1 MNQQKFKEFID
12 SFEPGIFFDHD
23 DELQNLT
30 KAYWQTVITH
40 SLADKSYSVQ
50 QVFGHE
56 SNVVLYRTKTTGVVS
71 GWQTY
76 VTNSDIDV
84 LYYEITYTGNGINQA
99 FDIPLPSGY
108 QSLWSSNVVM
118 VDKTWE
124 FKLNHCCCNF
134 GNNNIH
140 IDFSSDVNQN
150 YSIKFVL
157 SSFNN
162 IK

>member
-1 MNQQKFKEFID
+1 MFPKQGGIEFDSSNKKTVNHLLYDIDNENWCGLGCDSDGSFAVRVGVSDIGKHVFKVKTNGSIT
-12 SFEPGIFFDHD
+12 FD
-23 DELQNLT
+23 N
-30 KAYWQTVITH
+30 K
-40 SLADKSYSVQ
+40 SL
-50 QVFGHE
+50 
-56 SNVVLYRTKTTGVVS
+56 
-71 GWQTY
+71 